1 MKRRKNKSHI
11 LFGSFLIIL
20 GIVLPLSKELYNYTH
35 DKKEESKVEYFFDN
49 HKDDIDKQD
58 TEQKN
63 TKQETTYNYIA
74 VLEIPTINL
83 KRGLVD
89 KTNKNNNVNRNITI
103 LKESD
108 MPDVENGNFILAG
121 HSGTSRVAFFRYL
134 NKVKENDLIFIYYK
148 NIKYTYKVV
157 HTHLEVRDGDIDIV
171 RNKNKTSL
179 TLTTCSQ
186 EKKGNQIV
194 IISELIN
201 KENY

>member
-20 GIVLPLSKELYNYTH
+20 GIVLPLSKELYNYTQ

>member
-1 MKRRKNKSHI
+1 MERKRNKNHI
-11 LFGSFLIIL
+11 IIGSILIVL
-20 GIVLPLSKELYNYTH
+20 GIVLPLSKELYKFIQ
-35 DKKEESKVEYFFDN
+35 DKEEKSKVEYFFDN
-49 HKDDIDKQD
+49 YKDDIDKQD
-58 TEQKN
+58 TEQKDS
-63 TKQETTYNYIA
+63 KEKHAFNYIA

-83 KRGLVD
+83 KRGLVS
-89 KTNKNNNVNRNITI
+89 KTDKNNNVNRNIKI

-108 MPDVENGNFILAG
+108 MPDIENGNFILAS
-121 HSGTSRVAFFRYL
+121 HSGTSRVSFFRYL

-157 HTHLEVRDGDIDIV
+157 HTHLEVRDGDINIV

>member
-20 GIVLPLSKELYNYTH
+20 GIVLPLSKELYNYTQ

-89 KTNKNNNVNRNITI
+89 KTDKNNNVNRNITI

>member
-1 MKRRKNKSHI
+1 M
-11 LFGSFLIIL
+11 FGSFLIIL
-20 GIVLPLSKELYNYTH
+20 GVILPLSKELYNYTL
-35 DKKEESKVEYFFDN
+35 DKQEENQVEYFFEN
-49 HKDDIDKQD
+49 HEKDIDKQD
-58 TEQKN
+58 TQQKKN
-63 TKQETTYNYIA
+63 ESNITYNYIA

-83 KRGLVD
+83 KRGLVS
-89 KTNKNNNVNRNITI
+89 KTDKNNNVNKNIKI

-121 HSGTSRVAFFRYL
+121 HSGNSRVSFFKNL

-148 NIKYTYKVV
+148 SIKYTYKVV
-157 HTHLEVRDGDIDIV
+157 HTHLEVRDGDIEIV
-171 RNKNKTSL
+171 RNKNKSSL

>member
-20 GIVLPLSKELYNYTH
+20 GIVLPLSKELYNYTQ

-49 HKDDIDKQD
+49 HKDDIDKQA

-63 TKQETTYNYIA
+63 TKQENTYNYIA

-83 KRGLVD
+83 KRGLVA
-89 KTNKNNNVNRNITI
+89 KTDKNNNVNRNITI

-108 MPDVENGNFILAG
+108 MPDVGNGNFILAG

-157 HTHLEVRDGDIDIV
+157 HTHLEVRDGDIDII
-171 RNKNKTSL
+171 RNKNKNTL